1 MRDIQPFESTSCGNP
16 GGYASGEINIGQLER
31 IASVA
36 AGAGILLGL
45 ARSGSLTKMVGA
57 LLGAALIHRGIT
69 GHCQVYEAI
78 DNSSMNEF
86 DDYEEDQEESRQID
100 IASDDSFPASDP
112 PAWTGAAA
120 T

>member
-1 MRDIQPFESTSCGNP
+1 MRDMQSQFSSACESGDIEQ
-16 GGYASGEINIGQLER
+16 ASNVNIERLER
-31 IASVA
+31 LISIG

-45 ARSGSLTKMVGA
+45 ARSGSLTRLLGA
-57 LLGAALIHRGIT
+57 LFGAALIHRGIT
-69 GHCQVYEAI
+69 GHCEVYEAL
-78 DNSSMNEF
+78 DRSLADEYV
-86 DDYEEDQEESRQID
+86 DDDEPAVSRQID